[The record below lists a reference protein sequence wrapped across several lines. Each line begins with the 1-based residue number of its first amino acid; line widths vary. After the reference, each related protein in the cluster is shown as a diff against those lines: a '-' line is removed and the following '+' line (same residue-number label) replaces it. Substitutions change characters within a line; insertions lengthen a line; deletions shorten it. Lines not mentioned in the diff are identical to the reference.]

1 MSAPR
6 HGRRGGRQQHHRVR
20 VFTTPTCP
28 WCTRVKKYLRQR
40 DVAFREVDVSRDAS
54 AARDLARRTG
64 QQTVPVVEIDGR
76 TVVGFD
82 KRKIDKLLGL
92 TGPGTTRRGKGA

>member
-1 MSAPR
+1 MSNTR
-6 HGRRGGRQQHHRVR
+6 HSRRAGRQQPRVR
-20 VFTTPTCP
+20 VFTTPTCT
-28 WCTRVKKYLRQR
+28 WCARVKKYLRQR
-40 DVAFREVDVSRDAS
+40 DVRFREVDVSRDAS

-64 QQTVPVVEIDGR
+64 QLTVPVVEIDGR

-82 KRKIDKLLGL
+82 KRKIDELLGL